1 MTQTPDINISAT
13 SAPPRASVTLIFDR
27 AVCPFEEV
35 FELTITMEPAC
46 IRHHDLPGAS
56 RLFLDFSY
64 HFDRVSRFYS
74 HNPHDPG
81 TLAAAAR
88 EIDYPAD
95 RRAALVKALTP
106 LNGPSASLALLAQPG
121 TVAVVTGQQVGLFSG
136 PAYTIYKAL
145 TAVRTAKD
153 LSAQGIPAVPVFWL
167 ATEDH
172 DFPEV
177 NHAWVFGPSHQP
189 VRVAVEAPV
198 EFAGRPRPVG
208 GIPVA
213 HPPIDE
219 LRKALAGFPHADE
232 VAELVEQSYRPG
244 ITMGAGF
251 QALIKSIL
259 GGMGLIFIDP
269 LEPAI
274 REIAAPFMVSALE
287 AAPELKAKLL
297 ERNKELEA
305 SGYHAQVHIEPKTS
319 LFFLLDQ
326 GERTTLRHKDSEYA
340 QLRDRAH
347 DISPNALLRPV
358 MQDYLMPTVAY
369 VGGPAELAYLAQ
381 SRALYDTLL
390 GRMPVVMARA
400 GFTLLD
406 TRAAKLLA
414 RYKLTVAQ
422 TLVYEESLKDR
433 IAAALVPPTVES
445 AFDLA
450 MKEIGRH
457 LSGLRE
463 EIAAFDPTLGA
474 SLAKSGSKM
483 VYQMEKTRKKV
494 AREILRRDARAA
506 ADANYLLGLLY
517 PHRHLQERF
526 YSILP
531 FLANHGTQVIE
542 PIYQAIHTDCPDHR
556 VLTF

>member
-1 MTQTPDINISAT
+1 
-13 SAPPRASVTLIFDR
+13 
-27 AVCPFEEV
+27 
-35 FELTITMEPAC
+35 MEPAC

-56 RLFLDFSY
+56 RLFLDFNY
-64 HFDRVSRFYS
+64 HFDRVSRFYP
-74 HNPHDPG
+74 HNPHEPG
-81 TLAAAAR
+81 ALASAAR
-88 EIDYPAD
+88 EIDYPED
-95 RRAALVKALTP
+95 RRTALVRALTP

-153 LSAQGIPAVPVFWL
+153 LSAQGIPAVPIFWL

-177 NHAWVFGPSHQP
+177 NHAWVFSPSHEA
-189 VRVAVEAPV
+189 VRIAVDAPA
-198 EFAGRPRPVG
+198 EFAGRPCPVG

-219 LRKALAGFPHADE
+219 LRKAFAGFPNADE
-232 VAELVEQSYRPG
+232 VISLVEQSYRPG
-244 ITMGAGF
+244 VTMGAAF
-251 QALIKSIL
+251 QALIQNLLK
-259 GGMGLIFIDP
+259 GMGLIFIDP
-269 LEPAI
+269 LEPAV
-274 REIAAPFMVSALE
+274 REIAAPFMVKALE

-297 ERNKELEA
+297 ERNKELETA
-305 SGYHAQVHIEPKTS
+305 GYHAQVHIEPKTS
-319 LFFLLDQ
+319 LFFLLDH

-340 QLRDRAH
+340 QLRDRAR

-369 VGGPAELAYLAQ
+369 IGGPAELAYLAQ
-381 SRALYDTLL
+381 SRVLYDTLL

-406 TRAAKLLA
+406 ARAAKHLS
-414 RYKLTVAQ
+414 RYRLSVAQ
-422 TLVYEESLKDR
+422 TLVNEESLKDR
-433 IAAALVPPTVES
+433 IAAALVPQALEGT
-445 AFDLA
+445 FDLTT
-450 MKEIGRH
+450 KEIGRH

-463 EIAAFDPTLGA
+463 EVAGFDPTLGSA
-474 SLAKSGSKM
+474 LDKSVSKI
-483 VYQMEKTRKKV
+483 VYQMEKARKKV

-506 ADANYLLGLLY
+506 ADAGSLLALLY

-531 FLANHGTQVIE
+531 FLAKHGTQIID

>member
-1 MTQTPDINISAT
+1 
-13 SAPPRASVTLIFDR
+13 
-27 AVCPFEEV
+27 
-35 FELTITMEPAC
+35 MEPAC

-74 HNPHDPG
+74 HNPHDPAS
-81 TLAAAAR
+81 LASAAR
-88 EIDYPAD
+88 EIEYPDD
-95 RRAALVKALTP
+95 RRAALVKALTA
-106 LNGPSASLALLAQPG
+106 LNGPSESLALLAKPG

-153 LSAQGIPAVPVFWL
+153 LSEQGVPAVPVFWL

-189 VRVAVEAPV
+189 VRVAVEAPP
-198 EFAGRPRPVG
+198 EFAGKPRPVG
-208 GIPVA
+208 GIPIA
-213 HPPIDE
+213 QPPIEE
-219 LRKALAGFPHADE
+219 LRKALDGFPYAQE
-232 VAELVEQSYRPG
+232 VADLVEQSYRPG
-244 ITMGAGF
+244 ATMGAGF
-251 QALIKSIL
+251 QALIKNLL

-269 LEPAI
+269 LDPAI
-274 REIAAPFMVSALE
+274 REIAAPFMVKALE

-297 ERNKELEA
+297 ERNKELA
-305 SGYHAQVHIEPKTS
+305 AAGYHAQVHIEPKTS

-340 QLRDRAH
+340 QLRDRAR

-381 SRALYDTLL
+381 SRVLYDTLL

-406 TRAAKLLA
+406 SRAAKLLT
-414 RYKLTVAQ
+414 RYRLTVAQ

-433 IAAALVPPTVES
+433 IAAALVPPGMEG
-445 AFDLA
+445 AFDFTA
-450 MKEIGRH
+450 NEVGRQ

-463 EIAAFDPTLGA
+463 QICAFDPTLAA
-474 SLAKSGSKM
+474 SLDKTRSKI

-494 AREILRRDARAA
+494 AREILRRDARADE
-506 ADANYLLGLLY
+506 DARYLLGLLY
-517 PHRHLQERF
+517 PHKHLQERF

-531 FLANHGTQVIE
+531 FLAKHGTQVIE
-542 PIYQAIHTDCPDHR
+542 PIYQAVQTDCPDHR
-556 VLTF
+556 VLIF